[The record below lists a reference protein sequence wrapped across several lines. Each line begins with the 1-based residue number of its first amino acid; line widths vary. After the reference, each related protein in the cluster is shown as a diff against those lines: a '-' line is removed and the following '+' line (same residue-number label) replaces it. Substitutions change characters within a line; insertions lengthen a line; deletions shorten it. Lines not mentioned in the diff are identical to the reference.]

1 MNEVEAVNHNW
12 GPLDP
17 LNGPSDTAGSQS
29 DSINRVEEDI
39 LSVS

>member
-17 LNGPSDTAGSQS
+17 SAALQTQLALS
-29 DSINRVEEDI
+29 DSINRVEEGI
-39 LSVS
+39 LLVS